1 MVHEMNHLPE
11 PPVLFDTSLSGVQA
25 RFFFNDS
32 IDY

>member
-1 MVHEMNHLPE
+1 MVHVMNYLPE